1 MFKSDGER
9 GDLNGFLDAG
19 SHIEGDL
26 HFEDT
31 FRVDG
36 RLSGRVVS
44 NGDLVVGDQGLVDG
58 EIRVGR
64 IFISGSVKGS
74 VQAAQRVEITA
85 RGKVNADLETPSL
98 MIEDGAFF
106 EGRCS
111 MGKRAKAQAPAQAQT
126 PSAAERPVV
135 AQMPI
140 KKDR

>member
-19 SHIEGDL
+19 SHIEGEL
-26 HFEDT
+26 RFEDT

-44 NGDLVVGDQGLVDG
+44 KGDLVVGEQGQVEG
-58 EIRVGR
+58 EIQVGR
-64 IFISGSVKGS
+64 VFISGTLRGS
-74 VQAAQRVEITA
+74 VRAGQRVEITE
-85 RGKVNADLETPSL
+85 RGKVHADLETPSL
-98 MIEDGAFF
+98 VIEDGAFF

-111 MGKRAKAQAPAQAQT
+111 MSKESRT
-126 PSAAERPVV
+126 AAERPVV
-135 AQMPI
+135 ARMPL

>member
-19 SHIEGDL
+19 SHIEGNL

-36 RLSGRVVS
+36 RLSGRVDS
-44 NGDLVVGDQGLVDG
+44 KGDLVVGEQGEVEGD
-58 EIRVGR
+58 IRVGR
-64 IFISGSVKGS
+64 IFVSGTVKGS
-74 VQAAQRVEITA
+74 VQASQRVEITS
-85 RGKVNADLETPSL
+85 RGKVHADLETPSL

-111 MGKRAKAQAPAQAQT
+111 MTQHPE
-126 PSAAERPVV
+126 SAGERPVV
-135 AQMPI
+135 ARMPLN
-140 KKDR
+140 KER

>member
-1 MFKSDGER
+1 MMFKSEGER

-44 NGDLVVGDQGLVDG
+44 KGDLVVGEQGQVEG

-64 IFISGSVKGS
+64 IFISGTVKGS
-74 VQAAQRVEITA
+74 VRAAQRVEITA
-85 RGKVNADLETPSL
+85 QGKVNADLETPSL

-111 MGKRAKAQAPAQAQT
+111 MGKRSQAAG
-126 PSAAERPVV
+126 ERPVV
-135 AQMPI
+135 ARIPI
-140 KKDR
+140 NTER

>member
-1 MFKSDGER
+1 MMFKSDGER

-19 SHIEGDL
+19 SHIEGNL

-36 RLSGRVVS
+36 RLSGRVDS
-44 NGDLVVGDQGLVDG
+44 KGDLVVGEQGEVEG

-64 IFISGSVKGS
+64 IFVSGTLKGS
-74 VQAAQRVEITA
+74 VQASQRVEITS
-85 RGKVNADLETPSL
+85 RGKVHADLETPSL

-111 MGKRAKAQAPAQAQT
+111 MTRHPE
-126 PSAAERPVV
+126 SAGERPVV
-135 AQMPI
+135 ARMPLN
-140 KKDR
+140 KER

>member
-1 MFKSDGER
+1 MFKTDGEQ

-36 RLSGRVVS
+36 RLSGKVVS
-44 NGDLVVGDQGLVDG
+44 NGDLVVGEQGQVEG

-64 IFISGSVKGS
+64 IFISGTVKGS
-74 VQAAQRVEITA
+74 IQAAKRVEITS
-85 RGKVNADLETPSL
+85 RGKVYADLATPSL

-111 MGKRAKAQAPAQAQT
+111 MGEERKT
-126 PSAAERPVV
+126 TGERPVV
-135 AQMPI
+135 TRMPI
-140 KKDR
+140 NQER

>member
-1 MFKSDGER
+1 MMFKSDGER

-31 FRVDG
+31 FRIDG
-36 RLSGRVVS
+36 KLSGRVVS
-44 NGDLVVGDQGLVDG
+44 NGDLVVGEQGQVEG

-64 IFISGSVKGS
+64 IFISGTVKGS
-74 VQAAQRVEITA
+74 VKASQRVEITSL
-85 RGKVNADLETPSL
+85 GKVNADLETPSL

-111 MGKRAKAQAPAQAQT
+111 MGKRSQAT
-126 PSAAERPVV
+126 AERPVV
-135 AQMPI
+135 ARMPLNQE
-140 KKDR
+140 R